1 MASWAPS
8 GALYSRHQNGK
19 WKGLLY
25 RNLNKESNIVPRAL
39 ALGCS
44 PLRQAFSCL
53 FLHKDTSLKM
63 FKPTIP
69 TGTHVLLVCHCA
81 DSRWCCDGIHIP
93 SVAFSSKPSF
103 AVALVTS
110 VVVSSVPVAVVA
122 ASKDEE
128 EKDNISF
135 SSFSLLDRQTRLVD
149 CSIAMPLWVDY
160 CVVSVRPVIADGHS
174 RLYPEVATPPL
185 VDRGDCLLLAP

>member
-1 MASWAPS
+1 
-8 GALYSRHQNGK
+8 
-19 WKGLLY
+19 
-25 RNLNKESNIVPRAL
+25 
-39 ALGCS
+39 
-44 PLRQAFSCL
+44 
-53 FLHKDTSLKM
+53 M